1 MSKKNAVKSLQNA
14 IPFKLHGLIERVL
27 NANLV
32 GFIKGSPGIGK
43 SAIISSIAK
52 MYNLLLIDIR
62 LSGFDQTDIAG
73 IPNFIDVT
81 DSQGNVIGK
90 RTTFIPNDVFPLK
103 NMGDE
108 KKLLKWNKDGTPKM
122 VKDDQGKLVQDEYDG
137 WVILL
142 DEFTSATEA
151 VQAACYQLI
160 LDRKVG
166 NHELMDN
173 VFILAAGNKDTD
185 GAIAS
190 EIGTALKSRVVTIEA
205 DVEYEPWMD
214 WANKN
219 NIHHTITDY
228 LRWKPEQLH
237 NFDPRI
243 DQLTFPCPRTWE
255 MLSELIHDNGGV
267 YDYITHT
274 LAMGT
279 VGKIAVEFKAFSD
292 IYATLPDI
300 KKIIA
305 DPANADMPTEPG
317 HQYALSGVLGKSL
330 GNSTIQS
337 KEISSIITYAER
349 MSEEMQVVCF
359 QPALRSNFNLLVD
372 PAMDKWIDKNQAM
385 IATDF

>member
-1 MSKKNAVKSLQNA
+1 MSKKKALSSIQNPV
-14 IPFKLHGLIERVL
+14 PFKLQALIERVL
-27 NANLV
+27 ESNLV

-52 MYNLLLIDIR
+52 SYNMLLIDIR
-62 LSGFDQTDIAG
+62 LSGYDQTDIAG
-73 IPNFIDVT
+73 IPNFIDVK
-81 DSQGNVIGK
+81 DAAGNVIGK

-108 KKLLKWNKDGTPKM
+108 AKLLKWNKDGTPKM
-122 VKDDQGKLVQDEYDG
+122 VKDETGNMVQAEYDG
-137 WVILL
+137 WVVLL
-142 DEFTSATEA
+142 DEFTSASEA

-173 VFILAAGNKDTD
+173 VLILAAGNKDTD

-205 DVEYEPWMD
+205 EVEYEPWMD
-214 WANKN
+214 WANKH

-228 LRWKPEQLH
+228 LRWKPELLH
-237 NFDPRI
+237 NFDPRV

-255 MLSELIHDNGGV
+255 MLSDLINDNNGV

-274 LAMGT
+274 LALGT
-279 VGKIAVEFKAFSD
+279 IGKIAVEFKAFSD

-300 KKIIA
+300 KVIMA

-317 HQYALSGVLGKSL
+317 HQYALSGVLGKAL
-330 GNSTIQS
+330 GQKTIAP
-337 KEISSIITYAER
+337 KDIASIITYAER

-359 QPALRSNFNLLVD
+359 QPALRNNFNLVVD
-372 PAMDKWIDKNQAM
+372 PTMDKWIDKNQAM
-385 IATDF
+385 LATDF